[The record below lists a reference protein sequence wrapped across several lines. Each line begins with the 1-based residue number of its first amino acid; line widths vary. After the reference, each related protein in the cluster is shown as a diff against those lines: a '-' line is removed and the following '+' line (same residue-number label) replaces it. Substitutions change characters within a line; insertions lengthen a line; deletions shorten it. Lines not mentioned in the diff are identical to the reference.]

1 MKIGDMVRYNGLE
14 VSVSPKEKDWIGII
28 IAFERGPGSCP
39 IVFWSKDFPEEREY
53 TSQLEVISEK
63 A

>member
-14 VSVSPKEKDWIGII
+14 VSIGPEEKSWVGII
-28 IAFERGPGSCP
+28 VDFEKGGTCV
-39 IVFWSKDFPEEREY
+39 IVFWNKDFPDEREY